1 MIYFLSDAH
10 LGSRA
15 LPDAADNQRK
25 VVDLLRRME
34 RDAEAVYMLGDM
46 FDFWYEYLW
55 HDPTKAEYA
64 PFLDQLQSMTRKGI
78 RIHYF
83 VGNHDLW
90 TFGWLARRTGVVVH
104 RNPGTVTCYGKTIVA
119 DKIVSVAATFP
130 SRAA

>member
-1 MIYFLSDAH
+1 MCNEAAMIYFLSDAH

-55 HDPTKAEYA
+55 HDPTKAEYT
-64 PFLDQLQSMTRKGI
+64 PF
-78 RIHYF
+78 
-83 VGNHDLW
+83 
-90 TFGWLARRTGVVVH
+90 
-104 RNPGTVTCYGKTIVA
+104 
-119 DKIVSVAATFP
+119 
-130 SRAA
+130 